1 MTNIVSITSQ
11 GQISIPAKM
20 RRQLGLDKTKKAL
33 ISVHDDRILV
43 EPVRDFIEMGGT
55 LKTNLKVSSR
65 QIRQAFEDYL
75 ANEAVKKTK

>member
-20 RRQLGLDKTKKAL
+20 RRQLGLNKTKKAL
-33 ISVHDDRILV
+33 ISIQDDRLLV

-55 LKTNLKVSSR
+55 LKTNLKISSR
-65 QIRQAFEDYL
+65 EIRQAFENYL
-75 ANEAVKKTK
+75 ANEAVKKIK